1 MQKEPSRA
9 VFLSYASQ
17 DAGPAQR
24 ISEALRAAGIEV
36 WFDRSEL
43 RGGDVWD
50 QTIRRQIKTC
60 TLFIPVISRHTHERR
75 EGYFRLE
82 WKLAV
87 DRSHLISAT
96 QAFLVPVAIDDT
108 REDDEE
114 VPERIREVH
123 WTRLPDGE
131 TPPAFVEWIKGL
143 LTGAMS
149 PDPLARRAPASAAFP
164 QAAAARGFGRY
175 RMAVYAAVVA
185 VAFALAYPAF
195 QRLTGSK
202 AGALASASIAVL
214 PFANESGDAS
224 QQYFADGM
232 SEDLITELGQFPGLK
247 VIGRTSSFLFRD
259 SKEDSRSIGAK
270 LGVAHLLEG
279 SVRKSGK
286 LVRVSVELIN
296 TADSSMQWSDHY
308 DRPYADLFALQDE
321 ITHAV
326 TSALRSQLLPGKHA
340 AAQGD
345 RPPSGSLEAYD
356 AVLQGQFYGLRGT
369 EADFHKAI
377 EYLTRAAQIDPRYAL
392 AWSSLADTWTYLG
405 GDYLT
410 GTAREQA
417 YANAQQAAD
426 RALALSPDLAAAHL
440 AKGTLLQLADFD
452 WRGSEAEFRRAL
464 QLSPNDALAK
474 FYLGRQRAIFG
485 DPESAI
491 EYTQQALVSEPLQP
505 YWYGWLARYLMAVDR
520 LNEAEWAIHRAMEL
534 QPAVAGRYQTLT
546 LIEILRGHAS
556 AALSAARRET
566 PGVARDGA
574 LALARQI
581 GDDRGA
587 ADAALKTL
595 IDEDAT
601 GSAYQIAEAYALRND
616 PTGVFEWLDRAW
628 STRDPDLR
636 HLLFDPIILRYKGD
650 PRFAMFCRK
659 VGLPVAG

>member
-96 QAFLVPVAIDDT
+96 QAFLVPVAIDDS

-149 PDPLARRAPASAAFP
+149 PDPLARRAPASAAFS
-164 QAAAARGFGRY
+164 QAAAARGFGSY
-175 RMAVYAAVVA
+175 RIAVYAAVVA
-185 VAFALAYPAF
+185 AAF
-195 QRLTGSK
+195 R
-202 AGALASASIAVL
+202 
-214 PFANESGDAS
+214 
-224 QQYFADGM
+224 
-232 SEDLITELGQFPGLK
+232 
-247 VIGRTSSFLFRD
+247 
-259 SKEDSRSIGAK
+259 
-270 LGVAHLLEG
+270 
-279 SVRKSGK
+279 
-286 LVRVSVELIN
+286 
-296 TADSSMQWSDHY
+296 
-308 DRPYADLFALQDE
+308 
-321 ITHAV
+321 
-326 TSALRSQLLPGKHA
+326 
-340 AAQGD
+340 
-345 RPPSGSLEAYD
+345 
-356 AVLQGQFYGLRGT
+356 
-369 EADFHKAI
+369 
-377 EYLTRAAQIDPRYAL
+377 
-392 AWSSLADTWTYLG
+392 

-426 RALALSPDLAAAHL
+426 RALALSPDLAPAHL

-464 QLSPNDALAK
+464 QLNLNDALAK

-505 YWYGWLARYLMAVDR
+505 YWYGWLARYFMAVDR
-520 LNEAEWAIHRAMEL
+520 LNEAEWAIHRAREL

-546 LIEILRGHAS
+546 LIEILRGHPS

-601 GSAYQIAEAYALRND
+601 SSAYQIAEVYALRND
-616 PTGVFEWLDRAW
+616 PTHVFEWLDRAW

-636 HLLFDPIILRYKGD
+636 DLLFDPIILRYKGD
-650 PRFAMFCRK
+650 PRLAMFCRK